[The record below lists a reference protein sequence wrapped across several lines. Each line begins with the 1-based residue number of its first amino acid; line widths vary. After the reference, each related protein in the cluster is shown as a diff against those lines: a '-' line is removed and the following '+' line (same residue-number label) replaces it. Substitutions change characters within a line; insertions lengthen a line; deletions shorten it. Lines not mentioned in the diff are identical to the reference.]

1 MRRRF
6 TSLGILSMFLMGS
19 LAYAQV
25 KGVLKDSNGFP
36 MDEVEVIVT
45 RTGASVFTDVEGN
58 FNVDAKV
65 GDTLKIIDS
74 NGEEKTIKVTSTTLG
89 EVKFTT
95 KASDNIELGTVNII
109 GGIKLDPAQKVGSY
123 TVVSKDNFES
133 TPVSSIDEVL
143 NGRVAGLNYSTA
155 SGDPGSSNMILIR
168 GVGSILGT
176 PNPLYVVDGIVVG
189 KGADNATLMES
200 WNPLSSID
208 PNMIESVAV
217 LKDASATALYG
228 ARGANGVIVIT
239 TKKGK
244 FGQTPRFNFS
254 SDMAIQDIAF
264 DKIKMMNASQYHQYG
279 GQNYFNSQYN
289 KDGTPRF
296 SENDKP
302 ITFANVAEA
311 EAYYIRTLDKNWDG
325 KETNWRKAV
334 QRNQSF
340 VNTYNFSVAGGT
352 NGISYRAGVT
362 YYKNKPLIQ
371 TTDFD
376 RKSAILAFDQKVT
389 DNFKYGFS
397 LNYTGV
403 DRKSI
408 SDANASANPWLSSL
422 FIPTSKSIYNPD
434 GSYNQKDLGGVTEGF
449 NPIGILENNFSKG
462 KVHTYLGSFTAEYKF
477 LNNFYF
483 NTVFG
488 GQRQQMRET
497 YWWDPRYGDGIANG
511 GALQLGETGIWDM
524 NFTNTLS
531 FRKKI
536 KDIHDVD
543 FTIGSDYQ
551 DHEYKNRYKSAL
563 QFTEP
568 IPDFSY
574 GNPDTFNDIFTGPG
588 TFYKWRQD
596 SYFSKLSYIYDGKY
610 TIAGQVRYDRISVL
624 PKTNRGGVFW
634 SLGGSWNLGKED
646 FLKESS
652 VINNLVLKASYGR
665 LGNVPFADTWG
676 RQYDMYTL
684 VATSTNPLYAYGND
698 YYTYLSSAGNPNLDW
713 EISKQL
719 DVGFELN
726 LYKDLLGITFSY
738 YNKKTDGAL
747 FYATT
752 MPEAGNPGDYFANVA
767 DISNKGFEL
776 TLNSTPI
783 RKDFIWNIN
792 LNASRNI
799 NKVDKLNIDQTI
811 WEYNLN
817 ALSEGKLLGEYYT
830 WLWAGPNNDPNVG
843 ELGVGSWYTD
853 GTKTKTTTNRSEAE
867 RVWLGKSAFP
877 KYMAGFSNSFSYK
890 GLSFSFLMTG
900 QFDFYVHNGFHSFF
914 INDGNVDNRN
924 QIVEAMDYWTPENT
938 GAANPKPQL
947 NNPNGSRLESDRW
960 IRKGDH
966 IRLKEIKLAYSFG
979 DKFKQQTGIKNL
991 TIYAKGFNLW
1001 TYAFDKD
1008 LNFDPETIVNAWSFQ
1023 GKGVFNYTTPIIK
1036 SVSLGM
1042 SIDF

>member
-6 TSLGILSMFLMGS
+6 TSLGILSMFLMGG

-36 MDEVEVIVT
+36 MEEAEVIVT
-45 RTGASVFTDVEGN
+45 RTGTSVFTDGNGN

-74 NGEEKTIKVTSTTLG
+74 NGEEKIVKVTSTTLG
-89 EVKFTT
+89 EVKFTS
-95 KASDNIELGTVNII
+95 KASENIDLQTVNII

-123 TVVSKDNFES
+123 AIVSKDNFEN

-176 PNPLYVVDGIVVG
+176 PNPLYVVDGVVVG

-254 SDMAIQDIAF
+254 SDMAVQNIAF
-264 DKIKMMNASQYHQYG
+264 DKIRMMNAQQFHNYGAQLYYNSQQTL
-279 GQNYFNSQYN
+279 GQTFNSLEEA
-289 KDGTPRF
+289 KTKF
-296 SENDKP
+296 IENNGDS
-302 ITFANVAEA
+302 
-311 EAYYIRTLDKNWDG
+311 NWDG
-325 KETNWRKAV
+325 VETNWRKAV

-352 NGISYRAGVT
+352 NGISYRAGLT
-362 YYKNKPLIQ
+362 YYKNKPLIK

-376 RKSAILAFDQKVT
+376 RKSAILAFDHKIN
-389 DNFKYGFS
+389 DKLKYGFS

-403 DRKSI
+403 DRKTI
-408 SDANASANPWLSSL
+408 ADANASANPWLSSV
-422 FIPTSKSIYNPD
+422 FIPTTKPIYNGD
-434 GSYNQKDLGGVTEGF
+434 GTYNQTNLGETTVGF
-449 NPIGILENNFSKG
+449 NPIGILDHNYLKG
-462 KVHTYLGSFTAEYKF
+462 NIDTYLGSFTAEYNL
-477 LNNFYF
+477 LNNFYL
-483 NTVFG
+483 NTIFG

-497 YWWDPRYGDGIANG
+497 YWWDPRFGDGIAND
-511 GALQLGETGIWDM
+511 GALQLGETGIWDW
-524 NFTNTLS
+524 NWTNTLS

-536 KDIHDVD
+536 NNRHDID
-543 FTIGSDYQ
+543 FSIGSDYQ
-551 DHEYKNRYKSAL
+551 DHEYKRRFKSAL
-563 QFTEP
+563 QFSEP

-574 GNPDTFNDIFTGPG
+574 ANPETFSDISEGAAY
-588 TFYKWRQD
+588 FYKWRQV
-596 SYFSKLSYIYDGKY
+596 SYFSKLSYILDSKY
-610 TIAGQVRYDRISVL
+610 TVAGQLRYDKISVL
-624 PKTNRGGVFW
+624 PSKNRGGVFW
-634 SLGGSWNLGKED
+634 SVGGSWNIAKEE
-646 FLKESS
+646 FLKGSS
-652 VINNLVLKASYGR
+652 VVNNLVLKASYGK
-665 LGNVPFADTWG
+665 LGNVPFADMWG
-676 RQYDMYTL
+676 SQYDYYAL
-684 VATSTNPLYAYGND
+684 AGTSTNPNFPYGNN
-698 YYTYLSSAGNPNLDW
+698 YYSYISSAGNANLDW

-719 DVGFELN
+719 DVGFELG
-726 LYKDLLGITFSY
+726 LYKDALGLIFSY
-738 YNKKTDGAL
+738 YDKRTEGAL
-747 FYATT
+747 FRATT
-752 MPEAGNPGDYFANVA
+752 TPESGSPSEYIANVA
-767 DISNKGFEL
+767 DLSNKGFEVVL
-776 TLNSTPI
+776 TSKPI
-783 RKDFIWNIN
+783 NKEFKWDIN

-799 NKVDKLNIDQTI
+799 NKVDKLNIEQKI

-817 ALSEGKLLGEYYT
+817 ALAEGKLLGEYYT

-853 GTKTKTTTNRSEAE
+853 ASRTTTTTDKSQAE

-877 KYMAGFSNSFSYK
+877 KYMAGLSNTFSYK
-890 GLSFSFLMTG
+890 GISLSVLFTG
-900 QFDFYVHNGFHSFF
+900 QFDYYVHNGYHSFF
-914 INDGNVDNRN
+914 IHDGNFQGRN

-938 GAANPKPQL
+938 DAVNPKPQM
-947 NNPNGSRLESDRW
+947 NNPNSSRLESDRW
-960 IRKGDH
+960 MRKGDH
-966 IRLKEIKLAYSFG
+966 IRLKEVKLAYSFG
-979 DKFKQQTGIKNL
+979 DSFKQQTGIKNL
-991 TIYAKGFNLW
+991 TFYVKGFNLW
-1001 TYAFDKD
+1001 THAFDKD
-1008 LNFDPETIVNAWSFQ
+1008 LNFDPESIVNAWSFQ

-1042 SIDF
+1042 SLDF